1 MANPID
7 NLGDYGKITGIAK
20 ELGGVGPWLDQVGAN
35 AVEKAAPSLISK
47 GRGEGVLIT
56 LTGLVVSYG
65 GYKSFKWGKVKYDEY
80 KVIKAEKLQQLEE
93 SDAILRQEISNVINQ
108 QIDDSA
114 FTSNE
119 TKKEIIIDNEDATD
133 GEKQY

>member
-1 MANPID
+1 MSNPID
-7 NLGDYGKITGIAK
+7 NLGDYAKITAKAK
-20 ELGGVGPWLDQVGAN
+20 ELGGVGPLLDQVGTN
-35 AVEKAAPSLISK
+35 AVKKAAPYLINK
-47 GRGEGVLIT
+47 GRGEGALIT
-56 LTGLVVSYG
+56 LTGLAVSYG
-65 GYKSFKWGKVKYDEY
+65 GYKSFQWGKGKYDQY
-80 KVIKAEKLQQLEE
+80 KEKKSEKLRQLEE

-119 TKKEIIIDNEDATD
+119 TKEEIIIDNEDVTD